1 MPAPGHRTPFPIRP
15 VRDAAPSAKTTAAP
29 RNPAPITDNE
39 VTSS

>member
-1 MPAPGHRTPFPIRP
+1 MPAPDHRFRS